1 MTQREK
7 LLSIL
12 VGICLFSIVLYAGW
26 SRVSKMF
33 QTREANIE
41 TLLSQKARQDRTMLK
56 ARRANRDLAV
66 LRKRSLPAD
75 LSKARTSYRQWLLD
89 VGEELGLEPK
99 VTPKD
104 GANLRGQSYKEMK
117 FQIDCKATL
126 HQLTQLL
133 HRFYESDDL
142 HRIQTLNL
150 KPQPDS
156 KLFAVVLSI
165 EAIALP
171 DAVDRKTVGDI
182 KSERLDGRPVEEF
195 VQSIVHRNVFG
206 QPNEAPKLE
215 RIRKETVEIGKT
227 MEVALKAKDDEKD
240 KLTYTLEGDDLPEG
254 IEIDEKKSVVRW
266 RPRTEAEFKVTV
278 KVTDDGFP
286 AMSDT
291 TTFEVVARKP
301 RPKKEAPK
309 DEFDDS
315 KFAFIIGTFE
325 EDGERELWLNIRTK
339 GKVRKLQVGDRVNVG
354 TFRGKISK
362 IGLNEYEFETAD
374 GLIEVRIG
382 QSLQDGR
389 RINEP
394 LRSAK
399 KG

>member
-12 VGICLFSIVLYAGW
+12 VGICMISVVAYAGW

-41 TLLSQKARQDRTMLK
+41 TLLSQKAKQERTLLK
-56 ARRANRDLAV
+56 ARRANRDLVV

-75 LSKARTSYRQWLLD
+75 LSNARTSYRQWLLD
-89 VGEELGLEPK
+89 VGEEIGLQPK

-117 FQIDCKATL
+117 FQIDCKTTL

-150 KPQPDS
+150 KPQADS
-156 KLFAVVLSI
+156 KQFALTLSI

-171 DAVDRKTVGDI
+171 DAVDRKTVGDL
-182 KSERLDGRPVEEF
+182 KSKRLDGRPVEEF
-195 VQSIVHRNVFG
+195 VQSIVHRNIFG
-206 QPNEAPKLE
+206 QPNAAPKLD
-215 RIRKETVEIGKT
+215 RIRRKTVEIGET
-227 MEVALKAKDDEKD
+227 MKVELKAEDDEKD
-240 KLTYTLEGDDLPEG
+240 KLTYTLEGEDLPEG
-254 IEIDEKKSVVRW
+254 LEIDEKESIIRW
-266 RPRTEAEFKVTV
+266 RPRREAEFKVTV

-286 AMSDT
+286 ALSDT

-301 RPKKEAPK
+301 RVEKKVVKE
-309 DEFDDS
+309 EFDDS
-315 KFAFIIGTFE
+315 EFAFIIGTFE
-325 EDGERELWLNIRTK
+325 EGGERELWLNIRTK
-339 GKVRKLQVGDRVNVG
+339 GKVKKLQVGDNVSVG

-362 IGLNEYEFETAD
+362 IGLSQYEFETEN
-374 GLIEVRIG
+374 GLIEVGIG
-382 QSLQDGR
+382 QSLKEGR
-389 RINEP
+389 RIDQP